1 MDDLTFARALHV
13 LGVVVW
19 VGGLYFVTFIVLP
32 VARTLSSEGGDGIA
46 LFEKAERR
54 FTGNGTYAATWQR
67 PVTAVCAWCA
77 CPPACW
83 ARTIQGSASRPGST
97 PMA

>member
-32 VARTLSSEGGDGIA
+32 VARTLSSE
-46 LFEKAERR
+46 LFGKILSLIDDLRR
-54 FTGNGTYAATWQR
+54 R
-67 PVTAVCAWCA
+67 PA
-77 CPPACW
+77 PA
-83 ARTIQGSASRPGST
+83 
-97 PMA
+97 